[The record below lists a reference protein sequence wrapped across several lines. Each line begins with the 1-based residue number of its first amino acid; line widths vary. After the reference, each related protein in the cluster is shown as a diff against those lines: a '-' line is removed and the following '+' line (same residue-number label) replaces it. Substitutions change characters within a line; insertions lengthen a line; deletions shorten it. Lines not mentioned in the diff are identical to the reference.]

1 MMDWFKQ
8 LNISTKL
15 FLLLGV
21 FFLALIFIEFR
32 SLQNLEK
39 NLLDD
44 RKLKTQHIAEV
55 ASGIMEYFHQY
66 QRAGELTEHEAQTQ
80 AKEVIRQMRYADN
93 QYLWLNNMRTEIIMH
108 PLNPSLEGMDMST
121 TKDPNGVTPFQEFV
135 DVVRRDGR
143 GFVDYQWEKPGNG
156 GIGDKTS
163 YVIGFEPWEWVVGTG
178 IYIDDIQEI
187 YLENAVELIFNSVV
201 VLLIV
206 GAIAYFISRSLLIP
220 IEKLRDKMVLVA
232 ENRDLTV
239 TTNITGKNELGQMG
253 RALNSLLDTF
263 KQSINEVA
271 VGVGQLKV
279 ASEDMRSIAD
289 STNKG
294 IQSQHADIDQVAT
307 AMEEMSATVNEV
319 SENITNAATATE
331 EANMETSKGTQLAR
345 QAKQNIEKLS
355 LQVNQS
361 SETVN
366 GLEKDS
372 ENIGSILTV
381 IRGIAEQ
388 TNLLALNAAI
398 EAARAGEQG
407 RGFAVVADEVRGLAK
422 RTQDSIEEIE
432 SMIGK
437 LQNGSQRTV
446 VDMQESKALAV
457 ASVEQIEDL
466 SHSLGNI
473 DNTVG
478 SIKQMSLQIAAS
490 AEEQAS
496 VANEISSSISSI
508 NGVAE
513 STSQGAI
520 RTTEASKELA
530 DLAEELRI
538 ITARFQV

>member
-1 MMDWFKQ
+1 MDWFKQ